1 MKRGKK
7 RKTDVKDGKRD
18 NIEEKGGNEEKREV
32 KGIAGGIK
40 EEREKRERG
49 N

>member
-7 RKTDVKDGKRD
+7 RKTKVKDGKRD
-18 NIEEKGGNEEKREV
+18 NIEERGGYKEKREV
-32 KGIAGGIK
+32 KGKAGGIK

-49 N
+49 K